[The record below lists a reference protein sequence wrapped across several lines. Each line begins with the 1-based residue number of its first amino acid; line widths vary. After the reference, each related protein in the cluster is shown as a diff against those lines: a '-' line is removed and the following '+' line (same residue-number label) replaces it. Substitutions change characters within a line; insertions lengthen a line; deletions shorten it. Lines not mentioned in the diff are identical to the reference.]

1 MEVVYCLIGVIF
13 GVLNLILF
21 FKIWGMT
28 NDVKELKY
36 ALLEEIQKKYIQ
48 APSADAV
55 QGMKS
60 ELSKLEEQDNSNLS
74 PKESLANQFKIAI
87 KKYKI
92 QCATNAIPEDK
103 ARVGI
108 LSIVKA
114 YQKRAL
120 DIPRSKLVLILILC

>member
-103 ARVGI
+103 VTVSANRYHC
-108 LSIVKA
+108 SA
-114 YQKRAL
+114 
-120 DIPRSKLVLILILC
+120 

>member
-87 KKYKI
+87 KI

-120 DIPRSKLVLILILC
+120 DEQISIDFNSLLD

>member
-60 ELSKLEEQDNSNLS
+60 ELSKLEEQDNSNLG
-74 PKESLANQFKIAI
+74 PKEALANQFKIAI

-103 ARVGI
+103 VRAGI

-120 DIPRSKLVLILILC
+120 DEQISIDFNSLLD

>member
-1 MEVVYCLIGVIF
+1 MEVVFCFIGLVF
-13 GVLNLILF
+13 GVLNLVLF

-28 NDVKELKY
+28 NDVKELKD
-36 ALLEEIQKKYIQ
+36 ALLKEIQRKHVQPSSTNAIQ
-48 APSADAV
+48 
-55 QGMKS
+55 GTKT
-60 ELSKLEEQDNSNLS
+60 ELAKLEELDNSNLS
-74 PKESLANQFKIAI
+74 PKEALANQFKIAI

-103 ARVGI
+103 AKAGI

-120 DIPRSKLVLILILC
+120 DEQISIDFNSLLD

>member
-1 MEVVYCLIGVIF
+1 MVDRKKISMEVVYCLIGVIF

-60 ELSKLEEQDNSNLS
+60 ELSKLEEQDMT
-74 PKESLANQFKIAI
+74 IAL
-87 KKYKI
+87 Y
-92 QCATNAIPEDK
+92 
-103 ARVGI
+103 R
-108 LSIVKA
+108 
-114 YQKRAL
+114 YQA
-120 DIPRSKLVLILILC
+120 